1 MARLGLS
8 LLIGI
13 FGAAAIHIVVLFLVP
28 RFSESDLWSR
38 LAQRGDHYE
47 VLPLGDTTA
56 SGETLEAA
64 DPLMRAVACR
74 FDLADNLARLT
85 APAGSVFWSLSV
97 FDRHGLNVFS
107 LNDRTADAAADI
119 VFAMPFQAIDLR
131 KAIPDELAKSIIVE
145 VQDSEGIAV
154 LRTFQPDWTYKKE
167 VDTFLS
173 KVACAPV

>member
-1 MARLGLS
+1 MNAV
-8 LLIGI
+8 LLIAHAPLANALRQ
-13 FGAAAIHIVVLFLVP
+13 GALH
-28 RFSESDLWSR
+28 
-38 LAQRGDHYE
+38 
-47 VLPLGDTTA
+47 
-56 SGETLEAA
+56 
-64 DPLMRAVACR
+64 
-74 FDLADNLARLT
+74 
-85 APAGSVFWSLSV
+85 VFP
-97 FDRHGLNVFS
+97 
-107 LNDRTADAAADI
+107 DAAADI